1 MSHYW
6 GLWINSISAKIYN
19 YGYDNGSLSNKE
31 RDKRRQPFQPKCD
44 CLVLNIKFF
53 GLTKKCITTSCTTR
67 ESYWSDIWN
76 SFTSLQLERGS
87 GDDWMEKWLILLKM
101 FHIQKINSPESWV
114 NTPCMD
120 KKINTRAVEQKL
132 FKKQWLIS

>member
-1 MSHYW
+1 MIMVRYPT
-6 GLWINSISAKIYN
+6 K
-19 YGYDNGSLSNKE
+19 
-31 RDKRRQPFQPKCD
+31 RDKRRQPFQPKCV

-53 GLTKKCITTSCTTR
+53 ELTKKCITTSCTTR

-101 FHIQKINSPESWV
+101 FHIQKINSPESWE

-120 KKINTRAVEQKL
+120 KKINTKAVEQKL
-132 FKKQWLIS
+132 FKNNGSQLDRSSRVFLRYNFRDNFFFCE